1 MEITIP
7 NHIAIIPDGNRRWAA
22 SKNKKAFLG
31 HKEGAH
37 TTERILKASFD
48 AGVCFFTIWGA
59 SEDNLT
65 KRDAGE
71 IKALSQVFTQTLIK
85 LSKSKE
91 IKKYNVRVC
100 IRGRFRELLK
110 SKKLDEIATA
120 LENSTKHNAGRV
132 LTILLGYD
140 GKNEMIEVIKSFKK
154 SGREVTDNTIHESL
168 FTNNL
173 PPVDL
178 VIRTGGDPH
187 WSAGFMMWLT
197 ANSEFF
203 FTHTLW
209 PAFSEDE
216 LKKAFREFSKR
227 RRMMGR

>member
-1 MEITIP
+1 METIVP
-7 NHIAIIPDGNRRWAA
+7 NHIAIIPDGNRRWAV
-22 SKNKKAFLG
+22 SKGKKAFFG

-37 TTERILKASFD
+37 TTEKILKASFD
-48 AGVCFFTIWGA
+48 IGVRFFTIWGA

-65 KRDAGE
+65 KRDGVE
-71 IKALSQVFTQTLIK
+71 IKALTQVFIQTLTK

-91 IKKYNVRVC
+91 LKKYNVKVC
-100 IRGRFRELLK
+100 VRGRFSELLK
-110 SKKLDEIATA
+110 NTQLNEVVRA
-120 LENSTKHNAGRV
+120 LENSTKHNTERV

-140 GKNEMIEVIKSFKK
+140 GKNEMIEVIKSFQKNKK
-154 SGREVTDNTIHESL
+154 EVTEKTVHESL

-203 FTHTLW
+203 FTNTFW
-209 PAFSEDE
+209 PAFNEVE
-216 LKKAFREFSKR
+216 LKKAFREFSRR
-227 RRMMGR
+227 RRMMGH

>member
-1 MEITIP
+1 METTIP
-7 NHIAIIPDGNRRWAA
+7 NHIAIIPDGNRRWAV
-22 SKNKKAFLG
+22 SKGKKAFLG
-31 HKEGAH
+31 HKEGAR
-37 TTERILKASFD
+37 TTEKILKASFD
-48 AGVCFFTIWGA
+48 SGVRFFTIWGA

-65 KRDAGE
+65 KRDAME
-71 IKALSQVFTQTLIK
+71 IKALSQVFIQTLIK

-91 IKKYNVRVC
+91 IKKYDVRVC
-100 IRGRFRELLK
+100 VRGRFRKLLK

-140 GKNEMIEVIKSFKK
+140 GKNEMIEAIKSLKK
-154 SGREVTDNTIHESL
+154 SGKEVMDSTIHESL

-187 WSAGFMMWLT
+187 WSSGFMMWLT

-203 FTHTLW
+203 FTNTLW
-209 PAFSEDE
+209 PAFNNNE
-216 LKKAFREFSKR
+216 LKKAFDEFSRR

>member
-1 MEITIP
+1 METTIP
-7 NHIAIIPDGNRRWAA
+7 NHIAIIPDGNRRWAI
-22 SKNKKAFLG
+22 SKGKKAFLG
-31 HKEGAH
+31 HKEGAN
-37 TTERILKASFD
+37 TTEKILKASFD
-48 AGVCFFTIWGA
+48 SGVRFFTIWGA

-71 IKALSQVFTQTLIK
+71 IKVLSQVFIQTLIK

-91 IKKYNVRVC
+91 LKKYNVRVC
-100 IRGRFRELLK
+100 VRGRFRELLK
-110 SKKLDEIATA
+110 SAQLNEIAKI
-120 LENSTKHNAGRV
+120 LENSTKHNTERV
-132 LTILLGYD
+132 LTVLLGYD
-140 GKNEMIEVIKSFKK
+140 GKNEMKEVIKSFKK
-154 SGREVTDNTIHESL
+154 NGKEVTDSTVHEAL

-203 FTHTLW
+203 FTDTLW
-209 PAFSEDE
+209 PEFSDGE
-216 LKKAFREFSKR
+216 LKKAFGEFSRR
-227 RRMMGR
+227 RRMMGH